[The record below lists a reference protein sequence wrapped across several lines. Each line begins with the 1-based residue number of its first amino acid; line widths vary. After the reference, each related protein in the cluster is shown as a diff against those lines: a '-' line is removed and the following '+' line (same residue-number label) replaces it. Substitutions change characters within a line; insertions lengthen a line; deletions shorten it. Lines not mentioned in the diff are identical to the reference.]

1 MKQKTVLTFA
11 GLLSLL
17 FTPALN
23 PNNAT
28 VQAQSRD
35 LTVSAKEAKHLTM
48 QKEPPVDLLSSKRSV
63 AQKPSAQLTAWT
75 EWFEART
82 TREEKIESISR
93 LSGDLS
99 NEAWSKLV
107 EIATGDHDMAVRK
120 TAISYLA
127 GRADN
132 RAVHE
137 LIRLYDKENISEMRM
152 ELLSYLSGLVTPES
166 RAKIRQI
173 AKSDRD
179 AKIRGKALDYV
190 LGR

>member
-1 MKQKTVLTFA
+1 MKQKLVLTFV
-11 GLLSLL
+11 GLPSLL
-17 FTPALN
+17 FTATLN

-28 VQAQSRD
+28 VQAQSCD
-35 LTVSAKEAKHLTM
+35 LTFSAKGAEHLTLR
-48 QKEPPVDLLSSKRSV
+48 KEPPADLLSSKQSV
-63 AQKPSAQLTAWT
+63 AQKPSAQLSAWT
-75 EWFEART
+75 EWFEACT

-93 LSGDLS
+93 LSGGFS

-132 RAVHE
+132 RAVRQ
-137 LIRLYDKENISEMRM
+137 LIRLYDKETVSEMRM
-152 ELLSYLSGLVTPES
+152 ELLSYLSGLVTPAS